1 IILLIPL
8 FIYYIYMKNL
18 AYVDHELSLKKKA
31 QLIIKSMDDFNSGDK
46 PFHYPRF
53 QQVESGLYDEN
64 FKPIFTLIT
73 NNTLGNYKIGYQ
85 EINAKGYLI
94 IKLPV
99 EIYFGADYLIIKHD
113 ASYAVLYKNIFM
125 ILFSI
130 ALVVFGLSLYFLD
143 RFAKPFRKINERLDR
158 FLKDSIH
165 EINTPLSII
174 HNNIDLYETKF
185 PSNKYFFRIRAA
197 SKVLSNIYNDMDYL
211 VKYKHVNYEIQEINF
226 TKFMYER
233 IDYFSEVISLHNLHT
248 KIQLEEGVLLY
259 MNEKELRRV
268 VDNTLSNAIKYSK
281 ENTIITITLQRDGDG
296 ALLNIQD
303 QGIGI
308 KNVDKILMRYYREN
322 DEYGGFGIGLNI
334 VASIVKKYAIE
345 LNISSVYKQGTTFSY
360 RFPSTIIQKKL

>member
-1 IILLIPL
+1 
-8 FIYYIYMKNL
+8 MKNL
-18 AYVDHELSLKKKA
+18 AYADHELTLKKKA
-31 QLIIKSMDDFNSGDK
+31 QLIIKAMDDFNSGDK
-46 PFHYPRF
+46 SFHYPRF
-53 QQVESGLYDEN
+53 KQVESGLYDEN

-94 IKLPV
+94 VKLPTKV
-99 EIYFGADYLIIKHD
+99 YFGTDYLIIKDD
-113 ASYAVLYKNIFM
+113 ASYAVLYQNIFM
-125 ILFSI
+125 MLFSI
-130 ALVVFGLSLYFLD
+130 ALVVFGLSLYFLN
-143 RFAKPFRKINERLDR
+143 RFAKPFREINERLDR

-211 VKYKHVNYEIQEINF
+211 VKYKHVDYEIQEINF
-226 TKFMYER
+226 TEFIYER
-233 IDYFSEVISLHNLHT
+233 MEYFSEVISLYNLHT
-248 KIQLEEGVLLY
+248 QIQLQEDIFIS

-281 ENTIITITLQRDGDG
+281 ENTTITITLQRDGDG
-296 ALLNIQD
+296 AILKIQD

-322 DEYGGFGIGLNI
+322 NQHDGFGIGLNI
-334 VASIVKKYAIE
+334 VVTIVKKYAIE
-345 LNISSVYKQGTTFSY
+345 LDVSSAYKQGSTFFY
-360 RFPSTIIQKKL
+360 KFPPKMIQKEL